1 MAYLAPIRLY
11 IYSGRYAPYNILY
24 NNTMLAP
31 VADAPL
37 ARPIYNIQY
46 ILL

>member
-1 MAYLAPIRLY
+1 MLPLADKYY
-11 IYSGRYAPYNILY
+11 IHTP
-24 NNTMLAP
+24 LAP